1 MLYLFDDFALDLGR
15 RELRRGATSIAIEPQ
30 VFDLLPYSRN
40 LLRHFDRTDAANGSR
55 RVTRDVSQPLTRRES
70 GILQLIASLVAGV
83 LWDRVGHTAVFFYG
97 AIFAAVGIVALL
109 TLMPVRARAR
119 S

>member
-1 MLYLFDDFALDLGR
+1 MSSDLWPENPNGIPPQSSGLRAQRYPEARSR
-15 RELRRGATSIAIEPQ
+15 RGSSTRKGLWPPPEEPLVPAELRARGIGWFNTTA
-30 VFDLLPYSRN
+30 
-40 LLRHFDRTDAANGSR
+40 
-55 RVTRDVSQPLTRRES
+55 

-97 AIFAAVGIVALL
+97 AVFAAVGIVALL
-109 TLMPVRARAR
+109 TLMPVRPRAG